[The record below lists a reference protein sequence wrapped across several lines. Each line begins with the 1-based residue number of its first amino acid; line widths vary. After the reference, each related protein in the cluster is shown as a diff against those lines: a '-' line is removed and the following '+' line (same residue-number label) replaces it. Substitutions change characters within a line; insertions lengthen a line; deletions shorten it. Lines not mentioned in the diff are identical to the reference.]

1 MNVLVV
7 HAHPEPRS
15 FASALKDS
23 AVEELRA
30 AGHEVVVSDLY
41 AMAFDPRLSRADFT
55 SEADAGYFKPQRE
68 QLNASERGAFAPDV
82 QAEMDKVQ
90 VADLVLFTF
99 PIWWFSLPAI
109 LKGWVDR
116 VFAMGFAYGGGKVH
130 ETGPLRGRRAML
142 AMTTG
147 GPAASYAT
155 GGRNGELHALL
166 SHIEWGMLDFVG
178 FDVLSP
184 FVVWGAA
191 RTTDEDRAAILSVWR
206 ERAAE
211 HRARGPGAAPAAREL
226 RRRGPGAPPP
236 SRSGSRGR
244 RAFQAASCVRLAGS
258 GGRINRRCRSCDRR
272 STGSPR
278 W

>member
-1 MNVLVV
+1 MNVLIV

-15 FASALKDS
+15 FAGALKDA

-30 AGHEVVVSDLY
+30 LGHAVVVSDLY
-41 AMAFDPRLSRADFT
+41 AMGFDPRLSRADFT
-55 SEADAGYFKPQRE
+55 AAVDPGYFKPQRE
-68 QLNASERGAFAPDV
+68 QLNASERGAFAADV
-82 QAEMDKVQ
+82 QAEMDKVI
-90 VADLVLFTF
+90 AAELVLFTF

-130 ETGPLRGRRAML
+130 ETGPMRGRRALL

-178 FDVLSP
+178 FDVLAP
-184 FVVWGAA
+184 FAVWGPA
-191 RTTDEDRAAILSVWR
+191 RATDADRAATLAVWR
-206 ERAAE
+206 ERVRNIE
-211 HRARGPGAAPAAREL
+211 HEAPV
-226 RRRGPGAPPP
+226 PPAPLV
-236 SRSGSRGR
+236 S
-244 RAFQAASCVRLAGS
+244 
-258 GGRINRRCRSCDRR
+258 
-272 STGSPR
+272 
-278 W
+278 